1 MTPKYNHIVDE
12 LLAIESTNDLGP
24 GRSNEAVR
32 AKLSALATEK
42 LCAPRPVADH
52 SMARACLAGLWLYH
66 DFLDES
72 HQISQEIHTPPGSYW
87 HGLMHRRE
95 PDYGNSKY
103 WFQRV
108 GRHPVFQSLTE
119 AVTPLIAKEK
129 HERVKNLIGS
139 EGWDPFAFV
148 DLCEAAAG
156 GKLSCVPLCQQIQRI
171 EWELLFDYC
180 YRQATGQ

>member
-1 MTPKYNHIVDE
+1 MPKYNDIVDE
-12 LLAIESTNDLGP
+12 LLAVQSTNDLGP
-24 GRSNEAVR
+24 GRPNEAMR
-32 AKLSALATEK
+32 AKLAALSTEK
-42 LCAPRPVADH
+42 LCAPRPVSDH
-52 SMARACLAGLWLYH
+52 SMARGCLAGLWLYH

-129 HERVKNLIGS
+129 HERVKTLIGS

-148 DLCEAAAG
+148 DLCEASQDAHSA
-156 GKLSCVPLCQQIQRI
+156 CHELCRRVQRI
-171 EWELLFDYC
+171 EWGLLFAYC
-180 YRQATGQ
+180 LERATRP